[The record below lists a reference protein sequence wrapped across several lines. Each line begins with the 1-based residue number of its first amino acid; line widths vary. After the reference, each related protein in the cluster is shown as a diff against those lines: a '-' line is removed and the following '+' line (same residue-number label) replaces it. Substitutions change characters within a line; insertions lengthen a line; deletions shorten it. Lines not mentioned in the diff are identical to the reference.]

1 MSAAESVLRPPKS
14 RRRRSTLALLDDS
27 FRFSRVFLSCAAWQ
41 SVPICFLW
49 TDSVV
54 NFFHILDAHTQFL
67 MTGEWAWEVLFW
79 PCSLFRSSLNSCLL
93 LCWRSLL
100 KIVFILMVYT
110 ISATLYS
117 VQVAL
122 GLNWP
127 LSPSFRPKISYF
139 ENKMCVL
146 FISIIKTAMVK
157 YQASEFALWI
167 QTHFNK
173 QPETICL
180 ASSCISTMTIKGW
193 NISTVFSWTDILRN
207 SKRSARL

>member
-1 MSAAESVLRPPKS
+1 
-14 RRRRSTLALLDDS
+14 
-27 FRFSRVFLSCAAWQ
+27 
-41 SVPICFLW
+41 
-49 TDSVV
+49 
-54 NFFHILDAHTQFL
+54 

-193 NISTVFSWTDILRN
+193 NISTVFPGLTFCEIQRDLQGCRFLKTFN
-207 SKRSARL
+207 CRQKYSAAKYYSFYRTLGQQ